1 MIKFLQAILILSGM
15 IIGVGMFG
23 IPSVF
28 AQAGFLVGV
37 IELAVLAGVITLF
50 HLLYADVV
58 VATPTMHRM
67 PGYIR
72 MYLGKRAALLAW
84 ASAFFG
90 ISGTLLAYILI
101 GSIFLNAIFL
111 TLWQESSEFF
121 WAIIIIALGA
131 FITALPLK
139 REALINGVLTLLL
152 IIFVIFLSATLL
164 PGVEFANLGG
174 ADFSRVFIPY
184 GVLLFALSGGIV
196 IPDLIAFLGRGHK
209 KIRSA
214 IVVGT
219 LIPAVLYFLFAFAVV
234 GSLGGRVSEEAISSF
249 GAILGS
255 RIVLLGMAI
264 GFLAAFTSYI
274 VLTVSFRELLRLDFG
289 MRRSS
294 AFFSSLAVPAA
305 FYIFGF
311 QNFIAVIGA
320 VGALAVG
327 VDSALILA
335 AHHSMRRK
343 ESAKFNWFSYLWKC
357 VIYLMIMAGV
367 VYELYKTVRFV
378 LF

>member
-1 MIKFLQAILILSGM
+1 MIKFLAAVLILSGM
-15 IIGVGMFG
+15 IIGIGILG
-23 IPSVF
+23 IPYVF
-28 AQAGFLVGV
+28 AQAGFWVGAF
-37 IELAVLAGVITLF
+37 ELAILAGVVTLF
-50 HLLYADVV
+50 HLLYADIVI
-58 VATPTMHRM
+58 ATPAFHRM
-67 PGYIR
+67 PGYVR
-72 MYLGKRAALLAW
+72 TYLGKRAAFLSW

-111 TLWQESSEFF
+111 TLWKSSSEIF
-121 WAIIIIALGA
+121 WAIVVIVLGA
-131 FITALPLK
+131 IITVLPLK
-139 REALINGVLTLLL
+139 RETLINGILTLVL
-152 IIFVIFLSATLL
+152 IVSIIVLSVVLL
-164 PGVEFANLGG
+164 PEVDYSNLAG

-214 IVVGT
+214 IIIGT
-219 LIPAVLYFLFAFAVV
+219 LIPAVLYFLFAFVIV
-234 GSLGGRVSEEAISSF
+234 GSFGDGVREEAISSL

-255 RIVLLGMAI
+255 RIVIFGSAI

-289 MRRSS
+289 MRRWN
-294 AFFSSLAVPAA
+294 AWVFSLAIPAA
-305 FYIFGF
+305 LFMLGF

-327 VDSALILA
+327 VDSVLILA
-335 AHHSMRRK
+335 AHHSMRRR
-343 ESAKFNWFSYLWKC
+343 EGAKFGWFSCLWKC
-357 VIYLMIMAGV
+357 IIYLMIMAGV
-367 VYELYKTVRFV
+367 AYELYKTMPFV
-378 LF
+378 SF